1 MIKIFKFNGYGF
13 FIGKSLEEC
22 IDKAIEKTG
31 ATQDEIMNS
40 ICSIAK
46 NKEEKDNVIKQL
58 QKTKIVNLQFNL
70 N

>member
-22 IDKAIEKTG
+22 VDKAVEKTG
-31 ATQDEIMNS
+31 ATRDQIMNS

-46 NKEEKDNVIKQL
+46 NKEEKIM
-58 QKTKIVNLQFNL
+58 
-70 N
+70 

>member
-1 MIKIFKFNGYGF
+1 MIKIFKFDNYGF

-22 IDKAIEKTG
+22 VDKAVAKTG
-31 ATQDEIMNS
+31 ATRDQIMNS

-58 QKTKIVNLQFNL
+58 QFNL